1 MTFGHLLLQE
11 YQLEEK
17 LDNLKV
23 FTSAQLLCASGI
35 NWPKERVQSKVMIL
49 VAEVDK
55 IVNPINCF
63 RDVRINKL

>member
-17 LDNLKV
+17 PGNLKV

-35 NWPKERVQSKVMIL
+35 NWPKERVQSKVVIQ
-49 VAEVDK
+49 VAEEDK
-55 IVNPINCF
+55 IVDSINCF
-63 RDVRINKL
+63 RN